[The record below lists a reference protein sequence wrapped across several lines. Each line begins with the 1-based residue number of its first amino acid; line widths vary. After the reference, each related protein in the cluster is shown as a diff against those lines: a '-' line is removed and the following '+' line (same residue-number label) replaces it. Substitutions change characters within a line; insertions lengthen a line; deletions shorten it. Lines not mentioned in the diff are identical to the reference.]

1 MTNSRSDTLQQET
14 SLKTFIV
21 FVMVISAAALCGC
34 ADMREAGSQ
43 EIQLAVSPMTAACD
57 ALQHDAIVGR
67 SNPGQQSITVP
78 KSPGAT
84 DVVCYAPGYKDKRIT
99 VVPDSPGVLGA
110 VLTDL
115 GPVQMAAYPGRLQ
128 IVMEPADRPG
138 QPR

>member
-1 MTNSRSDTLQQET
+1 
-14 SLKTFIV
+14 LKKFLLIGQTIL
-21 FVMVISAAALCGC
+21 ATALCGC
-34 ADMREAGSQ
+34 ANMPEAGSQ
-43 EIQLAVSPMTAACD
+43 EIQLAVSPMTASCEAF
-57 ALQHDAIVGR
+57 QHDVMVGR

-84 DVVCYAPGYKDKRIT
+84 DIVCYADGYKNKRIA
-99 VVPDSPGVLGA
+99 VVPDSPGTVGA
-110 VLTDL
+110 LLTDF